1 MAQPRKA
8 ANVKRTEEI
17 KGYFSPTDK
26 EALKRLAAYHDTS
39 FSDLL
44 RKLVREADRE
54 LSKE

>member
-8 ANVKRTEEI
+8 ANVKRTEEV
-17 KGYFSPTDK
+17 KAYFSPTDK
-26 EALKRLAAYHDTS
+26 KALERLAAHHDTS
-39 FSDLL
+39 FSDLF